1 MTNRAEANGASVG
14 TLNSWDPRPLEPCL
28 FSFSGSFFRGFFAG
42 FTESRETERGT
53 SKACTG
59 GGVEGGLVR
68 RMVEGISGHLL
79 ETLISGDF

>member
-1 MTNRAEANGASVG
+1 LGPSPSRTLLVFLFWFILQRLLCRFHREQGVVLGVG
-14 TLNSWDPRPLEPCL
+14 HQL
-28 FSFSGSFFRGFFAG
+28 
-42 FTESRETERGT
+42 GT